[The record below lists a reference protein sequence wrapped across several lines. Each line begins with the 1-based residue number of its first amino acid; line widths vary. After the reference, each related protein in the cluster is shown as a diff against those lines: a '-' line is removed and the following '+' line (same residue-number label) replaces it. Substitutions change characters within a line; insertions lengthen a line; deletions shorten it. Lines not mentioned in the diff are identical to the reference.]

1 MYDFD
6 PSRIGKARQ
15 LEAEGIPPWPH
26 GLSVSHTAQR
36 VREETARFEVAERAR
51 LGLGAEDPVELT
63 PMGEDFQ
70 IGGRLLFKNEM
81 GKAGFGRVLDRTER
95 IQIYAKRDLLGDEG
109 FALWKKLDLGDI
121 VWVRGALMRTRTGE
135 LTVQAREIRLGSK
148 CTRSLPDKFHGMS
161 DPEARQRQR
170 YVDLFVNEESRA
182 VFLTRSWVV
191 SYIRRFFEERGF
203 VEVETPMM
211 HAIPGGATARPFI
224 THHNALDLDLYLRV
238 APELYLKRLV
248 VGGMERVFEINRN
261 FRNEGIDQT
270 HNPEFTM
277 LEFYQAWQTW
287 EGLMEMTEQLV
298 SAMVEAL
305 HTAARESGTLRE
317 GQTPTSLLYGDL
329 VLDFG
334 GRWARRTYAELVY
347 DQLRGVGYAAEQP
360 LTELADVHDLAKVT
374 AAYKD
379 KHRQFNEENI
389 PVTLGRFWE
398 KVFDMDVEKTLLAPT
413 FVTGFPIE
421 ISPLARRSDADPTI
435 ADRFELFIAGREI
448 ANGFNELN
456 DPEDQARRFE
466 EQVRAKAGGD
476 AEAMHFDAD
485 YIDAL
490 GFGLP
495 PTAGEG
501 LGIDRLVMLLTNCK
515 SIRDVILF
523 PTRRPVANSVEPDA
537 V

>member
-1 MYDFD
+1 MYEFD
-6 PSRIGKARQ
+6 PTRIGKANQ
-15 LEAEGIPPWPH
+15 LAAEGIPPWPH
-26 GLSVSHTAQR
+26 DLAVAHTATV
-36 VREETARFEVAERAR
+36 VRETVEAYEGQYR
-51 LGLGAEDPVELT
+51 LEMGLPADAPVDLA
-63 PMGEDFQ
+63 PLGEQFV

-95 IQIYAKRDLLGDEG
+95 IQIYAKRDLLGEDA

-135 LTVQAREIRLGSK
+135 LTVQAREIKLASK

-161 DPEARQRQR
+161 DPEMRQRQR
-170 YVDLFVNEESRA
+170 YVDLFVNEEARA
-182 VFLTRSWVV
+182 VFLTRSRIV
-191 SYIRRFFEERGF
+191 SYIRHFFEDRDF

-224 THHNALDLDLYLRV
+224 THHNALDLTLYLRV

-277 LEFYQAWQTW
+277 LEFYEAWQTW
-287 EGLMEMTEQLV
+287 EGLMDRTEELV
-298 SAMVEAL
+298 SGLAAAL
-305 HTAARESGTLRE
+305 
-317 GQTPTSLLYGDL
+317 
-329 VLDFG
+329 FG
-334 GRWARRTYAELVY
+334 GATAVKFGDSIIEFGGPWRRSTYAELV
-347 DQLRGVGYAAEQP
+347 AEALGRTDDP
-360 LTELADVHDLAKVT
+360 FLEADVHDVEKVE
-374 AAYKD
+374 AAFKRR
-379 KHRQFNEENI
+379 HPEFNPEQI
-389 PVTLGRFWE
+389 PRSLGRLWE
-398 KVFDMDVEKTLLAPT
+398 KIFDMDVEKTLEQPT
-413 FVTGFPIE
+413 FVTHFPIE
-421 ISPLARRSDADPTI
+421 ISPLARRNDKNGEL

-456 DPEDQARRFE
+456 DPVDQAARFA
-466 EQVRAKAGGD
+466 EQARAKAGGD
-476 AEAMHFDAD
+476 VEAMHFDAD

-490 GFGLP
+490 SFGLP

-501 LGIDRLVMLLTNCK
+501 LGIDRLVMLLTNCQ

-523 PTRRPVANSVEPDA
+523 PTRRPVAAVAPDG

>member
-1 MYDFD
+1 MYEFD
-6 PSRIGKARQ
+6 PTRIGKANQ
-15 LEAEGIPPWPH
+15 LAAEGIAPWPH
-26 GLSVSHTAQR
+26 GLAVSHTAHGVRRAVEAFEQAAR
-36 VREETARFEVAERAR
+36 V
-51 LGLGAEDPVELT
+51 GLAEDAPVDLA
-63 PMGEDFQ
+63 PMGADFV

-81 GKAGFGRVLDRTER
+81 GKAGFGRLLDRTER
-95 IQIYAKRDLLGDEG
+95 IQIYAKRDLLGEEA

-135 LTVQAREIRLGSK
+135 LTVQARELRLASK

-161 DPEARQRQR
+161 DPEMRQRQR
-170 YVDLFVNEESRA
+170 YVDLFVNDEARA
-182 VFLTRSWVV
+182 VFLTRSRIV
-191 SYIRRFFEERGF
+191 SYIRRFFEGHDF

-224 THHNALDLDLYLRV
+224 THHNALDMDLYLRV

-277 LEFYQAWQTW
+277 LEFYEAWQTW
-287 EGLMEMTEQLV
+287 EGLMDRTEDLV
-298 SAMVEAL
+298 SGLVRTL
-305 HTAARESGTLRE
+305 FDGKTAVPFGELTLE
-317 GQTPTSLLYGDL
+317 
-329 VLDFG
+329 FG
-334 GRWARRTYAELVY
+334 GRWRRARYAQLVAEALSLPEAQVY
-347 DQLRGVGYAAEQP
+347 DLAALERVWRRKHP
-360 LTELADVHDLAKVT
+360 HLT
-374 AAYKD
+374 
-379 KHRQFNEENI
+379 EENI
-389 PVTLGRFWE
+389 PTTIGKFWE
-398 KVFDMDVEKTLLAPT
+398 KVFDVDVEKHLVQPT
-413 FVTGFPIE
+413 FVTHFPIE
-421 ISPLARRSDADPTI
+421 ISPLARRNDENGEL

-456 DPEDQARRFE
+456 DPVDQAARFG
-466 EQVRAKAGGD
+466 EQARAKAGGD
-476 AEAMHFDAD
+476 VEAMHFDAD

-490 GFGLP
+490 SFGLP

-501 LGIDRLVMLLTNCK
+501 LGIDRLVMLLTDCQ

-523 PTRRPVANSVEPDA
+523 PTRRLVTPDG